1 MSSSYYRI
9 YLNQIMHLCKTM
21 VVKSSLVAESIN
33 RHFQSLGIPV
43 DQANPQTW
51 KYYMNLSGL
60 YHSTDNLMHVTSMDT
75 LETIEFTKEELKRHR
90 ATRDAYVYGSRYY
103 KELVREFP
111 DQEMLILG
119 ILNPVD
125 INEAIK
131 AEDGTILHYDKDMVE
146 VQEHTLME
154 DIETWIK
161 NFFLR
166 WNVAGYSLVDEHYTA
181 AMLGTM
187 FSHLPNE
194 IVNARLERCH
204 TNEAHSYHIREYLA
218 SFNGL
223 DRYIPYMT
231 LKQKLFLYRNI
242 AYLQRNSGKKETFNT
257 LLQKM
262 ITERN
267 LPLAAYEMFH
277 NTTDLVEDLVPEVE
291 MRRISLNDHPGD
303 GSSNIRTIDDLL
315 EKQYPVAEGNIRE
328 KPEALVETRMLMEN
342 AQGNRLPT
350 KTLESAILDTTDSV
364 PFTQEEA
371 ILNHWIYLAGTD
383 RFTAI
388 VNVPNPTTGVS
399 LPLTVKEAFLIYLY
413 AFNKARDIEFETIP
427 PVWARNVIKPNA
439 PTISELRELVDV
451 DLVDDSYISEM
462 KRLQPAVGSYISVA
476 GFRDFC
482 YEVFIA
488 QNAHRNI
495 YAQQEDPD
503 KGAMLE
509 AINMHLYQDIKVD
522 FGIGENYKDW
532 LELRGFDIIDLG
544 TLDLDL
550 LANNIIGA
558 VIGEDVG
565 ISGSVLGDL
574 QKNMLEVMSHLSSY
588 SIHYLQS
595 INNTSYRILDM
606 ATPKAHN
613 RKSKAH
619 TGRMLDIGRDNSRLE
634 TFKVSDRQD
643 VRLNLVG
650 PYDFE
655 AEQTHQTTDIDIK
668 QKVTTSDTA
677 GEHIRISIP
686 SIGVN
691 NLSYDMP

>member
-9 YLNQIMHLCKTM
+9 YLNQIMHLSKTM

-33 RHFQSLGIPV
+33 RHFQMMGKPV

-60 YHSTDNLMHVTSMDT
+60 YHSTDRMMRVTSMDT
-75 LETIEFTKEELKRHR
+75 LETIDFTKEELTRHR

-111 DQEMLILG
+111 DQENLILG

-125 INEAIK
+125 INKAIE
-131 AEDGTILHYDKDMVE
+131 AEDGTILHYDKKMVE
-146 VQEHTLME
+146 VQEHTLMA

-166 WNVAGYSLVDEHYTA
+166 WNVAGYSLVDEYYTA
-181 AMLGTM
+181 AMLGVM

-194 IVNARLERCH
+194 ILNARLERCH
-204 TNEAHSYHIREYLA
+204 TNEVHSYHIREYLA

-242 AYLQRNSGKKETFNT
+242 AYLQRNSGKKETFDI

-277 NTTDLVEDLVPEVE
+277 NTTDIVEELKPEVE
-291 MRRISLNDHPGD
+291 MRRIPLNDHPGD

-315 EKQYPVAEGNIRE
+315 EKQYPIADGNIRE

-413 AFNKARDIEFETIP
+413 AFNKARDVEFLTIP
-427 PVWARNVIKPNA
+427 PIWARNVIKTNP
-439 PTISELRELVDV
+439 PTLDQLRDIVDTS
-451 DLVDDSYISEM
+451 LVDDSYINEM
-462 KRLQPAVGSYISVA
+462 RKLQPPVGSYISVA

-482 YEVFIA
+482 YEVFKA

-503 KGAMLE
+503 VSAMLE
-509 AINMHLYQDIKVD
+509 AINMHLYHDVKID

-532 LELRGFDIIDLG
+532 LELRGFDILDLG
-544 TLDLDL
+544 VLDLDL
-550 LANNIIGA
+550 LANNIVSA
-558 VIGEDVG
+558 VMGEDVG

-595 INNTSYRILDM
+595 INNTSYRILDT
-606 ATPKAHN
+606 ATPKVHN

-619 TGRMLDIGRDNSRLE
+619 TGRFIDINRDYTRDE
-634 TFKVSDRQD
+634 MFKVHDRQTSSM
-643 VRLNLVG
+643 NPIG
-650 PYDFE
+650 PYNFE
-655 AEQTHQTTDIDIK
+655 AVRNDQKIDIDLK
-668 QKVTTSDTA
+668 QKVSIENSTR
-677 GEHIRISIP
+677 EHIKIRIPSVGVDRIS
-686 SIGVN
+686 
-691 NLSYDMP
+691 